1 MVLTMNNK
9 LIWMLSPAI
18 YALLGMLAAYL
29 ADDRNMVMGSAFG
42 GAIAGAMVA
51 AFATAGEKD

>member
-1 MVLTMNNK
+1 MNNK

>member
-1 MVLTMNNK
+1 MNNK

-18 YALLGMLAAYL
+18 YGLLGMLAAYL
-29 ADDRNMVMGSAFG
+29 ADDRAMVLGCALAGMV
-42 GAIAGAMVA
+42 AGAMVA

>member
-1 MVLTMNNK
+1 MSNK

-18 YALLGMLAAYL
+18 YGTLAMLAAYL
-29 ADDRNMVMGSAFG
+29 SGDKSMVLGSAVG

-51 AFATAGEKD
+51 IFATAGEKD